1 MVALLKK
8 EQTDDDSKK
17 SYCAAEFDANDDKK
31 KALEL
36 SISDSEKAVAS
47 AEDTI
52 ATLTAEIKALIEG
65 IKELDKTVAEATEQR
80 KSEHADYK
88 ELMAQD
94 SAAKE
99 LIGVAKNRLY
109 KFYNPKLYLPPPK
122 RELTEEERLVTNFGG
137 TLAPTPAPGGIA
149 GSGVTV
155 LAQVSVHSR
164 RGSVAPPPPPEAVGA
179 YSKKSEETAGVITM
193 MDMLVKDLDKEMTV
207 AETEEKDSQADY
219 EQAMKDSAEK
229 REMD

>member
-36 SISDSEKAVAS
+36 SISDSEKAMAS
-47 AEDTI
+47 AEDSI
-52 ATLTAEIKALIEG
+52 ATLSSEIKALMEG
-65 IKELDKTVAEATEQR
+65 IAELDKAVAEATEQR
-80 KSEHADYK
+80 KSENADYK

-99 LIGVAKNRLY
+99 LIAIAKNRLN
-109 KFYNPKLYLPPPK
+109 KFYNPKLYNPPPK
-122 RELTEEERLVTNFGG
+122 RELTEEERIATNFGG

-155 LAQVSVHSR
+155 LAQISAHRQSLDA
-164 RGSVAPPPPPEAVGA
+164 APPPPPESFGA
-179 YSKKSEETAGVITM
+179 YSKK
-193 MDMLVKDLDKEMTV
+193 
-207 AETEEKDSQADY
+207 
-219 EQAMKDSAEK
+219 
-229 REMD
+229 